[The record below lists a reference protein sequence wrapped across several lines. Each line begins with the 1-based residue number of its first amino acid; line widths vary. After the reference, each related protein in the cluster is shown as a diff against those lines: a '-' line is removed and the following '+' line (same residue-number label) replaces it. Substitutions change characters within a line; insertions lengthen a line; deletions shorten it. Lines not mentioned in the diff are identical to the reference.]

1 MEIIIECDYDDETI
15 KKKLE
20 NKLKER
26 QIEKEKKIYF
36 KNYYNDINYTEKIK
50 NFKNLI
56 YLEKEFEEETT
67 SDSQNSINEKMNF
80 QKKYF
85 KKYDSDIFK
94 KKNIKNNFN
103 NSKKNYNSRSG
114 EIISNL
120 FP

>member
-1 MEIIIECDYDDETI
+1 
-15 KKKLE
+15 
-20 NKLKER
+20 
-26 QIEKEKKIYF
+26 
-36 KNYYNDINYTEKIK
+36 
-50 NFKNLI
+50 
-56 YLEKEFEEETT
+56 
-67 SDSQNSINEKMNF
+67 MNF